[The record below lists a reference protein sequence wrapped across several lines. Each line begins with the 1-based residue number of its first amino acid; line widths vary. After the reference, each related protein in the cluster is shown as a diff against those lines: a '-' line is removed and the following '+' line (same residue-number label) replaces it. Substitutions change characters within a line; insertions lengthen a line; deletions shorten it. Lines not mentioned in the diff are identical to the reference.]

1 MLFLSPKLRLYVE
14 HQVQCY
20 TDLICA
26 CRVNPFFCTNNKIVC
41 VACQQ
46 FFYFRPVSQTYYK
59 LLFYL
64 FACFLPVC
72 MFSTCLHVFYLFA
85 SFLSFLCV
93 FMCICLPVGH
103 MCIFVCQLVSVLYV
117 YICLPVGQCTV
128 CVYLFTF
135 LFCLLEF
142 LLIRCLSFH
151 ISFVEYLYSC
161 SYL

>member
-1 MLFLSPKLRLYVE
+1 MLFLSPKLGLYVE
-14 HQVQCY
+14 HQVQSY

-72 MFSTCLHVFYLFA
+72 MFSTCLSAIWSVYCLCIFFCQLV
-85 SFLSFLCV
+85 SVLLCV
-93 FMCICLPVGH
+93 YLSASWSVYC
-103 MCIFVCQLVSVLYV
+103 MCIFVCQLVSVLFV

-151 ISFVEYLYSC
+151 ICIVC
-161 SYL
+161 